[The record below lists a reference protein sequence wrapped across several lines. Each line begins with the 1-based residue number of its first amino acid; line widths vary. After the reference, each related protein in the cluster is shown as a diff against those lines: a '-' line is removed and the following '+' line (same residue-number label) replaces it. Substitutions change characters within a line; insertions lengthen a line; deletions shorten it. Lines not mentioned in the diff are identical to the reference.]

1 MQTSGNFNDACVV
14 RMVIQI
20 KSRRVKFLFFEFWR
34 LNGGDYS
41 DGRFSADVCG
51 IIINFS
57 YIDID
62 SDFWK
67 CQLKLF
73 NTRMYHMDK
82 FEIVAGSQVRSKE
95 MVRKQKNRVR
105 IEKSVFANLASQLL
119 RLISV

>member
-1 MQTSGNFNDACVV
+1 M
-14 RMVIQI
+14 R
-20 KSRRVKFLFFEFWR
+20 
-34 LNGGDYS
+34 GDYS

-105 IEKSVFANLASQLL
+105 MEKSVFGISIFEAN
-119 RLISV
+119 

>member
-1 MQTSGNFNDACVV
+1 M
-14 RMVIQI
+14 R
-20 KSRRVKFLFFEFWR
+20 
-34 LNGGDYS
+34 GDYS

-73 NTRMYHMDK
+73 NTHMYHMDK
-82 FEIVAGSQVRSKE
+82 FGISIFE
-95 MVRKQKNRVR
+95 
-105 IEKSVFANLASQLL
+105 AN
-119 RLISV
+119 

>member
-1 MQTSGNFNDACVV
+1 MQTSSNFNDACMV

-20 KSRRVKFLFFEFWR
+20 KRRRVEFLFFEFWR

-62 SDFWK
+62 SDF
-67 CQLKLF
+67 
-73 NTRMYHMDK
+73 
-82 FEIVAGSQVRSKE
+82 
-95 MVRKQKNRVR
+95 
-105 IEKSVFANLASQLL
+105 
-119 RLISV
+119 